1 MDSPPSDAVGFTRK
15 HHHTPHTVPRT
26 RLPAG
31 TPVAERLAM
40 ESLRQQLSFEEEAEV
55 CIKVFLSVAT
65 KLKWLT
71 TAVICSK
78 VNIGYCLI
86 YTQPVDQ
93 TSRSRASR
101 NSQNPSS
108 STANNERTLPTQTRT
123 SASASL
129 PVLEMNETETTRAS
143 TDGAIN
149 STSSKV
155 QILYV
160 IHVQL

>member
-1 MDSPPSDAVGFTRK
+1 MMIYR
-15 HHHTPHTVPRT
+15 
-26 RLPAG
+26 
-31 TPVAERLAM
+31 
-40 ESLRQQLSFEEEAEV
+40 
-55 CIKVFLSVAT
+55 
-65 KLKWLT
+65 
-71 TAVICSK
+71 K
-78 VNIGYCLI
+78 VNVGYCLI

-101 NSQNPSS
+101 TTQNPSS

-160 IHVQL
+160 IHVHVQL